1 MYNTLID
8 VDKDGNVLLQDNSIA
23 FMPNMWLV
31 YKDKHMGS
39 NMVKW
44 IVAVYDYKSPYRRLP
59 IEERKARVSNM
70 LFGKE
75 KNPKESNELIVD
87 AVDEYL
93 KLQYDPLI
101 DEYNAMCEQ
110 AYNMTKV
117 YRSMTCTEKNFD
129 DMTSFQEKMNKA
141 AKARDSHKEL
151 IKKDSE
157 SDVKIQGTGSEDFSL
172 FELDERMAK
181 K

>member
-23 FMPNMWLV
+23 LMPKMWLV
-31 YKDKHMGS
+31 YKDKYMGS

-59 IEERKARVSNM
+59 IDERKARVSNM

-75 KNPKESNELIVD
+75 KNSKEKDNLIID

-110 AYNMTKV
+110 AFSMTKV
-117 YRSMTCTEKNFD
+117 YREMVCTSNNIESMTKLQ
-129 DMTSFQEKMNKA
+129 QEIGKA
-141 AKARDSHKEL
+141 AKARDAHKDL
-151 IKKDSE
+151 IKKDAESE
-157 SDVKIQGTGSEDFSL
+157 IKIQGTGSDDFSL
-172 FELDERMAK
+172 FELDERMGK